1 MPLPLV
7 VAPAGGATF
16 LNTPL
21 VTDLSTLD
29 ADIAVLGIPYGVPYD
44 MSGVAGGSA
53 PAPAAIRARSIPFGS
68 GGFLDHYD
76 FDHGRPLLGDRH
88 LRVVDRGDV
97 PAEPL
102 DIPGNMRRAT
112 AAVRDILEGGAV
124 PVVLGG
130 DDSIPI
136 PFFRAFE
143 GRGPLVLVQID
154 AHLDF
159 RDEVNGVRDGY
170 SSPIRRAAEMPW
182 IDQIVQI
189 GMRGVGSARTGEV
202 EAALARGNRIIPARD
217 LHAHG
222 VDWLL
227 QQIPDGVDYLITID
241 LDGLD
246 PAVAPGVGAPL
257 PGGLSFDEAA
267 GILRGL
273 ARRGRV
279 AGIDLVEYV
288 PARDVN
294 DLTALVATRLLT
306 NLIGAIARQR

>member
-1 MPLPLV
+1 MPAPLV
-7 VAPAGGATF
+7 IAPAGNATF
-16 LNTPL
+16 LNMPL
-21 VTDLSTLD
+21 MTDLSTID

-44 MSGVAGGSA
+44 MEGVTGGSSM
-53 PAPAAIRARSIPFGS
+53 APAAIRTRSLPFGR
-68 GGFLDHYD
+68 GRFLEHYD
-76 FDHGRPLLGDRH
+76 FDHGRPLLGKPP
-88 LRVVDRGDV
+88 LRVVDCGDV
-97 PAEPL
+97 PADPL

-112 AAVRDILEGGAV
+112 AVVRTILERGAM
-124 PVVLGG
+124 PIVLGG

-143 GRGPLVLVQID
+143 GSGPLVLVQID

-159 RDEVNGVRDGY
+159 RDEVNGVREGY
-170 SSPIRRAAEMPW
+170 SSPVRRAAEMPW
-182 IDQIVQI
+182 IDQIIQI
-189 GMRGVGSARTGEV
+189 GMRGVGSARTEEV

-217 LHAHG
+217 LHVNG

-227 QQIPDGVDYLITID
+227 QQIPDGADYLVTID
-241 LDGLD
+241 FDGLN
-246 PAVAPGVGAPL
+246 PSVAPGVGAPL

-273 ARRGRV
+273 ASRGRV

-288 PARDVN
+288 PDRDVN

-306 NLIGAIARQR
+306 NLIGAVANQG